1 MLDLLEEPFASTGA
15 ARSEQSFSTTEP
27 WALADFGRHTLARG
41 WWVFECEGQGE
52 VSTIELR
59 LVSPEDT
66 LMAFSLSRTE
76 HGRAMFPADRAFTV
90 ELMISPWPTNI
101 TLSKLRLRQMSKGEE
116 AKLAGAMIS
125 RLARS
130 DKPLSKITHVA
141 ARAFGGRSLRVQT
154 PAPSVQSVLMQMP
167 GLSPDP
173 GFRVHRQGDIAA
185 VTLADDALHPRAMEI
200 VAAKLE
206 REAHLQAIYA
216 DVAEAGVIWPTPQWD
231 PDLVSNGGTLH
242 APVFFRGDAEASN
255 PWPRV
260 EALSNSQGAVGHIAL
275 PLSIRS
281 APRSQRIE
289 NPPAPILPRVPS
301 VSIVVP
307 TRNRVDLLK
316 LCLSAL
322 AQRTDYPKLE
332 IVIVDNGAD
341 ARALAEAIELVA
353 GAIAVRTIK
362 NLGAFN
368 FSRLINEGVRETEG
382 EIVLL
387 MNDDVE
393 AIEQGWLHRMAASA
407 MLPDVGCVGARLLYP
422 NGTIQH
428 AGVMLGLSG
437 VCGHL
442 WKGLGEAEAAM
453 IPQIV
458 LPGGRMAVTGACLAV
473 KRDTFDRAGGL
484 DEESFGVAFNDIDF
498 CLRVRQM
505 GLRTMYRGDAVLIHH
520 ESQSRGLD
528 DANRLRR
535 KRLARETRLFL
546 DRWSTLLKQDPFGSP
561 AYDLTVESG
570 EVHPSLRWA

>member
-1 MLDLLEEPFASTGA
+1 MSK
-15 ARSEQSFSTTEP
+15 SEQ
-27 WALADFGRHTLARG
+27 
-41 WWVFECEGQGE
+41 
-52 VSTIELR
+52 
-59 LVSPEDT
+59 
-66 LMAFSLSRTE
+66 
-76 HGRAMFPADRAFTV
+76 
-90 ELMISPWPTNI
+90 
-101 TLSKLRLRQMSKGEE
+101 

-130 DKPLSKITHVA
+130 DKPLSKITHIA

-154 PAPSVQSVLMQMP
+154 PAPSVQAVLMQMP
-167 GLSPDP
+167 GLSQDP

-185 VTLADDALHPRAMEI
+185 VTLADDTLHPLAMEI
-200 VAAKLE
+200 VASKLK
-206 REAHLQAIYA
+206 RETQLQAIYA

-231 PDLVSNGGTLH
+231 PDLASSGGAFR

-260 EALSNSQGAVGHIAL
+260 EALSNNPDAVGHIAL
-275 PLSIRS
+275 PLATRG
-281 APRSQRIE
+281 APRSHRIE
-289 NPPAPILPRVPS
+289 KLPVPILPRVPS

-307 TRNRVDLLK
+307 TRNRVDLVT
-316 LCLSAL
+316 LCLAAL
-322 AQRTDYPKLE
+322 VQRTDYPKLE

-341 ARALAEAIELVA
+341 PRGLAEAIEQVA
-353 GAIAVRTIK
+353 DAIPVRTTR

-393 AIEQGWLHRMAASA
+393 AIEHGWLHRMAASA

-422 NGTIQH
+422 NGAIQH

-473 KRDTFDRAGGL
+473 RRDTFDRAGGL
-484 DEESFGVAFNDIDF
+484 DEQSFGVAFNDIDF

-505 GLRTMYRGDAVLIHH
+505 GRRPIYRGDAVLIHH

-528 DANRLRR
+528 DANRQRR

-546 DRWSTLLKQDPFGSP
+546 DRWSTLLKHDPFGSP
-561 AYDLTVESG
+561 AYDLTVEAG
-570 EVHPSLRWA
+570 EVHPSLRSA